1 MKNNIFKTTVLFI
14 TVLLLWSPGAPAQVI
29 DEAALTGAWELEG
42 NMMGDDGEGWLLPHK
57 HSEPDCGKDHTV
69 FAEDHTAKEVKYN
82 PNCEP
87 SENTFEWMLDGET
100 LTLTKGERS
109 IQWHILSL
117 EDGTLKVGVQ
127 LRPDSDNRLYVVYK
141 KRT

>member
-1 MKNNIFKTTVLFI
+1 MNNNNFKTTFLFAVI
-14 TVLLLWSPGAPAQVI
+14 LLLICPATFAQTI
-29 DEAALTGAWELEG
+29 DEASLTGAWELEG
-42 NMMGDDGEGWLLPHK
+42 NVMGDDGEGWVLPHK
-57 HSEPDCGKDHTV
+57 HSAPDCGKDHTF
-69 FAEDHTAKEVKYN
+69 FAEDYTAKEVKYAEGCA
-82 PNCEP
+82 PIET
-87 SENTFEWMLDGET
+87 SFEWKLEGDT

-141 KRT
+141 RA